1 MVPAIVYGADQEPTP
16 IALEYR
22 VIKKNL
28 NQEAFFS
35 HILTL
40 NVNGAPERVILRD
53 LQRHPASP
61 GVMHMDL
68 QRVSE
73 DEEIRMRVP
82 LHFTGEDDAPGVRS
96 EGGVVSH
103 MLTEVEVSCLPK
115 DLPEYIA
122 VDVSDLHVNDAL
134 HLSDLR
140 TPQGVEVV
148 ELSYGEEHDI
158 AVVSIHLPRVER
170 EEEAEGLAPAEGG
183 EDEGQPVNAER

>member
-1 MVPAIVYGADQEPTP
+1 
-16 IALEYR
+16 
-22 VIKKNL
+22 
-28 NQEAFFS
+28 
-35 HILTL
+35 
-40 NVNGAPERVILRD
+40 
-53 LQRHPASP
+53 
-61 GVMHMDL
+61 MDL

-82 LHFTGEDDAPGVRS
+82 LHFIGEDDAPGVRS

-122 VDVSDLHVNDAL
+122 VDVSDLHLNDAL
-134 HLSDLR
+134 HLSDLK
-140 TPQGVEVV
+140 TQQGVEVV

-183 EDEGQPVNAER
+183 EAEGQPVNAER